1 MRAHRLSVALT
12 QPPAC
17 RSVPRGALFIFAQTL
32 APMLLSRPLLNR
44 LRAIVEPVAERNG
57 CELVAVEFIGGLGG
71 RRTLRVSIDR
81 PGGVG
86 IDECT
91 KVSRQL
97 SPVLDVEDPIDG
109 PYDLELSTPGMERP
123 VQRIEDFA
131 RFAGCEVRIKP
142 FGADAKRRV
151 KGTLCG
157 VDGELVRVRVA
168 EEERLL
174 SLDEIERAHLVL
186 TITQFQ
192 RLGQGL
198 HPLGT
203 GETP

>member
-1 MRAHRLSVALT
+1 MILT
-12 QPPAC
+12 
-17 RSVPRGALFIFAQTL
+17 
-32 APMLLSRPLLNR
+32 RPLLQR
-44 LRAIVEPVAERNG
+44 LRAIIEPVAARNG
-57 CELVAVEFIGGLGG
+57 CEVVAVEFLGGQGG

-97 SPVLDVEDPIDG
+97 SPVLDVEDPIEG
-109 PYDLELSTPGMERP
+109 AYDLELSTPGMERP
-123 VQRIEDFA
+123 VQRPDDFA
-131 RFAGCEVRIKP
+131 RFTGCQIRIKP
-142 FGADAKRRV
+142 FGADARRRV

-157 VDGELVRVRVA
+157 MDGEIVRVRTA
-168 EEERLL
+168 DEERTL

-186 TITQFQ
+186 TLDQFQ